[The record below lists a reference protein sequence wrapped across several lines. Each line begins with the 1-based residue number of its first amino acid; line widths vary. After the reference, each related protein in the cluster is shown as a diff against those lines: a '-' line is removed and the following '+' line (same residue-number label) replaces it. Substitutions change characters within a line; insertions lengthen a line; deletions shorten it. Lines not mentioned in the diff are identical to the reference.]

1 MSAGNPPPP
10 ETRPPAWG
18 KYIDE
23 ESPRN
28 VPVLREKGY
37 SVWSVVRSY
46 VSCEKDKAGTLADYG
61 GELTAEELEAVLSYY
76 HAKPEDIDR
85 KLAEVFT

>member
-1 MSAGNPPPP
+1 MAPAGNPPPP
-10 ETRPPAWG
+10 PTRPPAWRE
-18 KYIDE
+18 YIDE

-46 VSCEKDKAGTLADYG
+46 VSCEKDKVGTLADYG
-61 GELTAEELEAVLSYY
+61 GELTVES
-76 HAKPEDIDR
+76 
-85 KLAEVFT
+85 

>member
-1 MSAGNPPPP
+1 MAAANPPPP
-10 ETRPPAWG
+10 ETRPPAWRE
-18 KYIDE
+18 YIDE

-46 VSCEKDKAGTLADYG
+46 VSCEKDKIGTLADYG
-61 GELTAEELEAVLSYY
+61 GELTAEELDAVLAYWPVSF
-76 HAKPEDIDR
+76 AG
-85 KLAEVFT
+85 

>member
-1 MSAGNPPPP
+1 MAAANPPPP
-10 ETRPPAWG
+10 ETRPPAWRE
-18 KYIDE
+18 YIDE

-46 VSCEKDKAGTLADYG
+46 VSCEKDKIGTLADYG
-61 GELTAEELEAVLSYY
+61 GELTAEELEAVLAYY

>member
-1 MSAGNPPPP
+1 MSGETDKREAGH
-10 ETRPPAWG
+10 PAWWR

-37 SVWSVVRSY
+37 SVWSVVRTY
-46 VSCEKDKAGTLADYG
+46 MSCEKDVEGTLADYG
-61 GELTAEELEAVLSYY
+61 GDLTIGELKAVLSYY
-76 HAKPEDIDR
+76 DDNPEDIDR
-85 KLAEVFT
+85 KLKETFT